1 MSGKAY
7 YDLHFVLGHLTG
19 KELEAARHEMEMQA
33 RKRLSEGVPDG
44 YEIGIPVKII
54 KPGLIDCMPVPARG
68 VITSVDIDARHPL
81 TVRTK
86 SGLVYY
92 LKLEEVQLA

>member
-1 MSGKAY
+1 M
-7 YDLHFVLGHLTG
+7 
-19 KELEAARHEMEMQA
+19 ARQRLLDK
-33 RKRLSEGVPDG
+33 RKRQSEGVPEE
-44 YEIGIPVKII
+44 YEIGIPVTII

-68 VITSVDIDARHPL
+68 VITSVDINARHPL

-92 LKLEEVQLA
+92 LRTEEVQLA